1 MNLRR
6 FYILSAAALLVMV
19 ATAAWGFAQV
29 GLGAIVPTHWNVQG
43 EVDGTGAAWFAFLM
57 IPVITA
63 GIVGLMALIPRIE
76 PRRDN
81 LRRSAP
87 AYRTTSI
94 AVVALMTVVQV
105 VVVAAGVGLDVPV
118 GFILGCSIGVLFV
131 VLGNVM
137 STVRSNF
144 MFGVRTPWT
153 LSSERSW
160 DRTHRLVG
168 RLFVVTGLLMIVL
181 ALTGILWLVIAVML
195 VMLVV
200 TLAAGYWYSYR
211 EWQADPDHRPTGS
224 TGSAA

>member
-6 FYILSAAALLVMV
+6 FYLLSAAALVVMV
-19 ATAAWGFAQV
+19 ATGAWGLAQV
-29 GLGAIVPTHWNVQG
+29 GLHATVPTHWNVQG
-43 EVDGTGAAWFAFLM
+43 EVDGTGPAWFAFLM
-57 IPVITA
+57 IPAITVA
-63 GIVGLMALIPRIE
+63 IVALMALIPRIE
-76 PRRDN
+76 PRREN

-94 AVVALMTVVQV
+94 AVVLLMTVVQV
-105 VVVAAGVGLDVPV
+105 VVVTAGLGHDVPV
-118 GFILGCSIGVLFV
+118 GFLVGGGVGVLFV

-137 STVRSNF
+137 ATVRSNF

-168 RLFVVTGLLMIVL
+168 RLFVVTGLLMIVI
-181 ALTGILWLVIAVML
+181 ALTGIMWLVMAVML

-200 TLAAGYWYSYR
+200 TLVGGYWYSYQQWR
-211 EWQADPDHRPTGS
+211 IDPDHRPTG
-224 TGSAA
+224 TAA